1 MDAQSGNGEGAPN
14 FWPGISTNMPSCLL
28 FPVSGSGS
36 YVNQRLVR
44 RVLIPYGCHQ
54 CAGLEGTRRGL
65 QCLADRSEGGRARVD
80 PASARTRWLH
90 SLSPPGVLG

>member
-65 QCLADRSEGGRARVD
+65 QCLADRSEGGGREWIQ
-80 PASARTRWLH
+80 PLH
-90 SLSPPGVLG
+90 ALDGCTA